1 MPGGEL
7 PSRRHRPNRRPT
19 RLDNRPLHST
29 PLRHLHRHRTSPP
42 ASDPRP
48 PSPAPEL
55 TRHAPLGTGA
65 GSGSPP
71 AWSNDNPRP
80 RLRTPVPAGDGT
92 RDTTLIVPTH
102 RLLPVVCFSG
112 PETVTSRN
120 LTPSGSRALSAILG
134 RRSTPRVP
142 RRVECYLSR
151 LVDYLGSPPNL
162 HFSHANI
169 PALWSRFQP
178 SHSHG
183 YDKKQRK
190 KKDTK
195 VRRFQKRKRKRGVI
209 TTNTFSPAPR
219 PTKVPESGSYRQEIA
234 HHKPRFSP
242 PELHLATDLA
252 HDDAITK
259 KIFLSLLP

>member
-134 RRSTPRVP
+134 RRPTPRVP

-190 KKDTK
+190 KKIPKSEDFK
-195 VRRFQKRKRKRGVI
+195 SGR
-209 TTNTFSPAPR
+209 
-219 PTKVPESGSYRQEIA
+219 ESEG
-234 HHKPRFSP
+234 
-242 PELHLATDLA
+242 
-252 HDDAITK
+252 
-259 KIFLSLLP
+259 